1 MSDVKSHRVV
11 IVGAGPAGTRAAQCL
26 IGHGLRPTV
35 ITEAMSNGGQIYRR
49 QPEGFRRP
57 PEKLYGS
64 EAAKATALHATFDA
78 LRGSM
83 DFRPGTTVLN
93 VVERSLFLDA
103 PAGIEE
109 LAFDSL
115 ILATGAM
122 DRVMP
127 LPGWTLPG
135 VFTLGG
141 SQVALKHQACAIGR
155 CVAFVGTGP
164 LLYLVAYQYAKAGVE
179 VSCVLDTSTFDD
191 KFSGLADML
200 ASPRAAGLGI
210 YYMLWLKARG
220 IRLIQGAQPLSVA
233 GSDCVQAV
241 RYRHAGAE
249 HVVSCDAVG
258 MGYGLKPES
267 QLAQLAGCQLEF
279 NSVQRLW
286 GVRHDGDGR
295 AGAGIYVAG
304 DCVAIEGA
312 DSAEL
317 QGERAALSLLADL
330 GIAIPSRRLRHL
342 RARVRRLQKFRRGIE
357 RAFPFPESVTSAIPK
372 DTLVCRCEAVTLA
385 QLDEAMEEL
394 GPDGSNRLKAFS
406 RIGMGRCQ
414 GRVCGPYIC
423 EYLAARTGSPVSA
436 ISPLRPQAPIKPLAF
451 AKAARHAEPGHEL
464 PQNENEG
471 A

>member
-1 MSDVKSHRVV
+1 M
-11 IVGAGPAGTRAAQCL
+11 
-26 IGHGLRPTV
+26 
-35 ITEAMSNGGQIYRR
+35 
-49 QPEGFRRP
+49 
-57 PEKLYGS
+57 
-64 EAAKATALHATFDA
+64 
-78 LRGSM
+78 
-83 DFRPGTTVLN
+83 
-93 VVERSLFLDA
+93 
-103 PAGIEE
+103 
-109 LAFDSL
+109 
-115 ILATGAM
+115 
-122 DRVMP
+122 
-127 LPGWTLPG
+127 
-135 VFTLGG
+135 
-141 SQVALKHQACAIGR
+141 
-155 CVAFVGTGP
+155 
-164 LLYLVAYQYAKAGVE
+164 
-179 VSCVLDTSTFDD
+179 
-191 KFSGLADML
+191 
-200 ASPRAAGLGI
+200 
-210 YYMLWLKARG
+210 
-220 IRLIQGAQPLSVA
+220 
-233 GSDCVQAV
+233 
-241 RYRHAGAE
+241 
-249 HVVSCDAVG
+249 
-258 MGYGLKPES
+258 
-267 QLAQLAGCQLEF
+267 
-279 NSVQRLW
+279 
-286 GVRHDGDGR
+286 
-295 AGAGIYVAG
+295 
-304 DCVAIEGA
+304 AIEGA